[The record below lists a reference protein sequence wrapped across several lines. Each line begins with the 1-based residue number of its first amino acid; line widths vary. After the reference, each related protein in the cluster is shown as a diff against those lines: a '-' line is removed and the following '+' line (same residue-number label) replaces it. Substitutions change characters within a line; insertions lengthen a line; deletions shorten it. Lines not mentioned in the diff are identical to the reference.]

1 MTACRLPLRTL
12 LSPLL
17 PLILGLLY
25 AASASAQNYPPLVT
39 DFVNKARSQVKV
51 VDAKTFKTMF
61 DKKSTGLIV
70 DVREPAEFAEG
81 HVPGAINLPRGQL
94 EFRVWAHLGY
104 PEKLDMK
111 KKITVY
117 CGNGN
122 RSLLA
127 AKTLKDLKLADV
139 TAVDM
144 KFEEWTRAKYP
155 VVTE

>member
-1 MTACRLPLRTL
+1 MTAYRLPLR
-12 LSPLL
+12 PLL
-17 PLILGLLY
+17 PLVMGLLFS
-25 AASASAQNYPPLVT
+25 ASAAAQNYPPIVT

-51 VDAKTFKTMF
+51 VDAKTFKAML
-61 DKKSTGLIV
+61 DRKATGLIV

-94 EFRVWAHLGY
+94 EFRIWNHLGY
-104 PEKLDMK
+104 PEKLDVK
-111 KKITVY
+111 KKVTVY
-117 CGNGN
+117 CGNGY

-155 VVTE
+155 VAAE